1 MFYFYVSSVKSETAH
16 SHAPDKFA
24 MQALK
29 VRSEIKA
36 SAEANHGKPGQIVTD
51 KLSLQPTE
59 VS

>member
-1 MFYFYVSSVKSETAH
+1 MSSVKSETAH

-24 MQALK
+24 MQALI

-36 SAEANHGKPGQIVTD
+36 SAEANRGKPGQIVTD